1 MFMTI
6 SVARQERVQIPCTL
20 HCGCFAPARSPL
32 EWLPHLYG
40 GSRAHIWVS
49 HSRCG
54 QVCFSPPPTV
64 LEIFFKSPFS
74 EFSCTTLW
82 HFFCHLS
89 WIESRVP
96 GYYLTFCVILSYLPR
111 WECKLLKDRGPPSQK
126 ELCFPYSL
134 ALRKCLNAH
143 LLACSSNNAH
153 SVFKIDCHSIKRG
166 RTGRYFLCFI

>member
-1 MFMTI
+1 MSYNPRRSGTAYANTHVWDMFMTI

-96 GYYLTFCVILSYLPR
+96 GYYLTFCVILSLSPQMR
-111 WECKLLKDRGPPSQK
+111 VQAPKRPGATFTKRTVFSIQLGPEEMSQ
-126 ELCFPYSL
+126 CTFVSL
-134 ALRKCLNAH
+134 
-143 LLACSSNNAH
+143 
-153 SVFKIDCHSIKRG
+153 FK
-166 RTGRYFLCFI
+166 